1 MSGVAKNNAMLPK
14 VLVVAIGNPDR
25 ADDGVGALVAAEL
38 AGRLPPDVALTTRS
52 GDILSLME
60 DWAGFDAVVCI
71 DAVAPME
78 MPGRIHRIDAG
89 ADELPHGVSFASSH
103 AFGLAE
109 AIALAAVLRALP
121 RTVIVYAVEGAS
133 FESGGAMTPEVTV
146 AAAEVA
152 DRVVAEVGRLR
163 RHKGKAMSDA

>member
-1 MSGVAKNNAMLPK
+1 MSGVAKSIASLPK
-14 VLVVAIGNPDR
+14 VLVIAIGNPDR
-25 ADDGVGALVAAEL
+25 ADDGVGALVATRL
-38 AGRLPPDVALTTRS
+38 AGRLPSDVAFVSRS
-52 GDILSLME
+52 GDILSLVE
-60 DWAGFDAVVCI
+60 DWACFDAVICI

-89 ADELPHGVSFASSH
+89 SGELRHGVSFVSSH

-109 AIALAAVLRALP
+109 AIALAAALRMLP
-121 RTVIVYAVEGAS
+121 GIVIVYAIEGAS
-133 FESGGAMTPEVTV
+133 FDGGTAMTPEVAA

-163 RHKGKAMSDA
+163 RHEGRAAG